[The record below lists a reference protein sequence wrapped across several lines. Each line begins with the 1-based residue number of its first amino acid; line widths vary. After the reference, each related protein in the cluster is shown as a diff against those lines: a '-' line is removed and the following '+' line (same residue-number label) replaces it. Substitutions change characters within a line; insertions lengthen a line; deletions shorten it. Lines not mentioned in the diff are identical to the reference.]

1 MKGCQRKPRHTTHH
15 QHLPERVTV
24 IRARHPFE
32 GRSLNVLGSMHRQG
46 RLHLVLILPDGS
58 KSLIPVDWT
67 DLASPAQPQ
76 QVRSAQTAP
85 TLGSLEDLLH
95 ARALVDAL
103 LSRLAALQS
112 ENRNSPATKESPIA
126 RKQSEPLRSASPRN
140 LPVGNTAR
148 GAQNPRDRHPGSPHR
163 EREPTQ
169 P

>member
-1 MKGCQRKPRHTTHH
+1 
-15 QHLPERVTV
+15 
-24 IRARHPFE
+24 
-32 GRSLNVLGSMHRQG
+32 MHRQG

-76 QVRSAQTAP
+76 QVRSAQTAA

-95 ARALVDAL
+95 ARAVVDAL

-112 ENRNSPATKESPIA
+112 ENGNSPAAKESPIA
-126 RKQSEPLRSASPRN
+126 RKQSEPLRSSSRRN

-148 GAQNPRDRHPGSPHR
+148 RTQASRDRDPGTPHR
-163 EREPTQ
+163 ERKPT

>member
-1 MKGCQRKPRHTTHH
+1 MTI
-15 QHLPERVTV
+15 

-32 GRSLNVLGSMHRQG
+32 GRSLNVLGSIHRKG

-76 QVRSAQTAP
+76 QVRSAQTAA

-95 ARALVDAL
+95 VRAVVDAL

-112 ENRNSPATKESPIA
+112 ENGNSPAMKESPIA
-126 RKQSEPLRSASPRN
+126 KEQSEPVRSASPRN
-140 LPVGNTAR
+140 LPLGNTAR
-148 GAQNPRDRHPGSPHR
+148 PAQNPRDRDPGTPHR
-163 EREPTQ
+163 ERKPTEP
-169 P
+169 